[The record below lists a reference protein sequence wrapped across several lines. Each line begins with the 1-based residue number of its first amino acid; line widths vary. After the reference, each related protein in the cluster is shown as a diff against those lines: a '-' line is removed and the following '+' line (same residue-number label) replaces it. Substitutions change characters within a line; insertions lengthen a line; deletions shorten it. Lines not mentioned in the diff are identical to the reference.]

1 MVKTDNQKEF
11 VGYANKYD
19 LENIIFYITKPFDGG
34 QASFGNGTMV
44 AFKAISPEIVDNV
57 FELAL
62 KNGATNEGKQ
72 GLREGYDNMYYSY
85 FRDLDNNKIC
95 VYSKI

>member
-1 MVKTDNQKEF
+1 
-11 VGYANKYD
+11 
-19 LENIIFYITKPFDGG
+19 
-34 QASFGNGTMV
+34 MV
-44 AFKAISPEIVDNV
+44 ALKAFSPEIVDNV

-62 KNGATNEGKQ
+62 KNGATNEGNL